1 MMECSER
8 KSSGMTTLDA
18 KQTEKAQ
25 EIVEHLKALQP
36 DRNALW
42 QLSGAVGSG
51 KTTILR
57 RVAEQ
62 LSSKGL
68 VPIYVSALSRGD

>member
-1 MMECSER
+1 
-8 KSSGMTTLDA
+8 MTTLDA
-18 KQTEKAQ
+18 KQTDTAEA
-25 EIVEHLKALQP
+25 IVGHLKDLP
-36 DRNALW
+36 PGRNALW

-62 LSSKGL
+62 LPSEGL
-68 VPIYVSALSRGD
+68 VPIYVSAPAGEIDSLRLP